1 MSNKFYQ
8 KHKEKLRKE
17 AREIYQN
24 LSEEEKTKGEKRA
37 KKGIK
42 ILLNIK
48 KEKSVN
54 IIRNVSRSYLSIEG
68 IVI

>member
-1 MSNKFYQ
+1 MTNKYYQ

-68 IVI
+68 III

>member
-1 MSNKFYQ
+1 MSSKYYQ